1 MFAEQ
6 QSLMGDDGSPTVPPV
21 ATAEVVNPTKKR
33 RGRPAATAKK
43 EEPLEIPEPE
53 EDKSIEPLEQGLT
66 VSEDEG
72 TDVSYNELKNNLA
85 QSAKIQ
91 KLLDKFIK
99 ENLKMGVDYG
109 QAYENAKKLTLLKP
123 GAEKVCLLFNMESAY
138 ELDKEIMELLPEN
151 KKKDT
156 ICFICNLRNRKTGR
170 VVGQGRGSAT
180 ISETYGQKVNNTIK
194 IAQKRAKIDAVL
206 NTAGLSDRFTQDMG
220 IKNEEEEGAEQGITR
235 DGQKIM
241 TMLGEASGVGQY
253 NEVIKDMQVPN
264 KYNLSAHDRSEI
276 KKFAAAT
283 MKRLNITPK
292 K

>member
-1 MFAEQ
+1 M
-6 QSLMGDDGSPTVPPV
+6 
-21 ATAEVVNPTKKR
+21 
-33 RGRPAATAKK
+33 
-43 EEPLEIPEPE
+43 
-53 EDKSIEPLEQGLT
+53 EQGLV
-66 VSEDEG
+66 VSDDEG
-72 TDVSYNELKNNLA
+72 TDVSYNELKNNLV

-99 ENLKMGVDYG
+99 ENLREGVDYG

-123 GAEKVCLLFNMESAY
+123 GAEKVCLLFNMESMY
-138 ELDKEIMELLPEN
+138 ELDKEIMEMLPEN

-156 ICFICNLRNRKTGR
+156 ICFICNLRNRKTGNI
-170 VVGQGRGSAT
+170 VGQGRGSAT

-220 IKNEEEEGAEQGITR
+220 MKNEQEEGAEQGITR
-235 DGQKIM
+235 DGQKLM
-241 TMLGEASGVGQY
+241 SLLADASGIGQY
-253 NEVIKDMQVPN
+253 NEVIRDMQIPN
-264 KYNLSAHDRSEI
+264 KYNLSKHDQAEI

-283 MKRLNITPK
+283 LKRLNAAVK